1 MPTALVLAACCLT
14 AQLLPAAN
22 PWRNGESS
30 TLRRDPPVGG
40 AAARCGDLEF
50 QDAVEQF
57 VRISRP
63 GHRPPEPYR
72 SLLDDLGAPCFKCRD
87 RATGQLLVASAVD
100 LRWLMWGRHDR
111 DPEIRLRCNNLLRDL
126 TRCERCGGRG
136 VCRTFW
142 PDPSRNSPDYDPCLN
157 CGLWPW
163 QHETE
168 PGQCWSCEGRGAAW
182 AKGAF
187 E

>member
-1 MPTALVLAACCLT
+1 MHPTLILAAFLT
-14 AQLLPAAN
+14 AQLLPAAK

-30 TLRRDPPVGG
+30 MLRRDPPAGG
-40 AAARCGDLEF
+40 AAARRGDLEF

-57 VRISRP
+57 VRVARP
-63 GHRPPEPYR
+63 NAAPPDPFR
-72 SLLDDLGAPCFKCRD
+72 AVLGDLGGPCYRCRD
-87 RATGQLLVASAVD
+87 RAGAVLAD
-100 LRWLMWGRHDR
+100 VCRDDVRWLMWGRHDR

-126 TRCERCGGRG
+126 TRCERCGGAG
-136 VCRTFW
+136 ICRTFW

-163 QHETE
+163 QHESS
-168 PGQCWSCEGRGAAW
+168 PGECWSCDGRGAAW

-187 E
+187 D